1 MSDPPFVDQSMAL
14 ESYSKTDTTREGGR
28 FQCSWTD
35 TRRLGGRFFIRW
47 TDLVGLVEDLVRE
60 DVGAAVC

>member
-1 MSDPPFVDQSMAL
+1 MAL

-47 TDLVGLVEDLVRE
+47 TDLVGLVEYLVRE